1 MDKTPLELAEAYAN
15 GDKVAQQAWEDGFV
29 AGISFEIERRTKKMM
44 DEYDKTRL
52 LENKAQYVWDHAT
65 GKHHG

>member
-1 MDKTPLELAEAYAN
+1 MDKTPLEMAEAYAKGN
-15 GDKVAQQAWEDGFV
+15 EAIQDAYTDGFV

-52 LENKAQYVWDHAT
+52 LEEKANYVWDHAT